1 VSDLTLNR
9 FLASGTAAERGAFV
23 PDPPTPSSGPD
34 PLYLW
39 FETDTG
45 DTYAW
50 DGSWNLVAPG
60 SGGGGDVVGPA
71 SAVDD
76 RIATFNGVTGKLLQD
91 GGVTVAALE
100 ASAAAAAVTAIL
112 PIDLTADVTG
122 DLPLSNLAP
131 SVAASRLLG
140 RGAASGAGDFE
151 SITLGTN
158 LSMTGTTLNAAG
170 GGGGSGDVV
179 GPASAVDDRIAT
191 FDGTT
196 GLLIQDGGQTIAQV
210 IAAATASILPI
221 DLAADVTG
229 SLPVA
234 NVATLPAA
242 GFCVVI
248 DGSGSAIATG
258 VKADIEMPFA
268 GSFTAVRL
276 FADQSG
282 SIVIDLWRDAYANFP
297 PVVGDSI
304 TASAKPTLSAATK
317 SEDTTLTGWSVN
329 FSAGDIIRVNV
340 DSAST
345 VTRVT
350 MALRYTRT

>member
-242 GFCVVI
+242 GRPTSKCRLPGRSRRCDCSPTSRAASSSTCGATPTRTFRPW
-248 DGSGSAIATG
+248 SA
-258 VKADIEMPFA
+258 
-268 GSFTAVRL
+268 
-276 FADQSG
+276 
-282 SIVIDLWRDAYANFP
+282 
-297 PVVGDSI
+297 
-304 TASAKPTLSAATK
+304 TASRRARSRRSARRPRAK
-317 SEDTTLTGWSVN
+317 
-329 FSAGDIIRVNV
+329 IRP
-340 DSAST
+340 
-345 VTRVT
+345 
-350 MALRYTRT
+350 